1 MRSVVIGSIV
11 GGAAASSTTGGNLK
25 LSWSDCGDSSTHGHI
40 TSLSPT
46 TITLGTKTSL
56 AGKGTVDEAIQGATY
71 TVDAKALGI
80 SVFKHTGDACKP
92 ETIKL
97 PAGAGTLA
105 MKGFSC
111 PLSKGNVEL
120 DLDLTL
126 SSSIPA
132 SLARVTIELSAKAS
146 NGDKALCVQVKT
158 SPADAQPPPNYAMMF
173 SNFKEKFGKFYN
185 AIDEE
190 TKRFDIFKQ
199 NVDYI
204 HDVNAQGLPYKL
216 GVNAFTDLTS
226 DEFVNTYTGLK
237 QPAAPWGELPY
248 LGRHNY
254 SGAAL
259 AASVDWTSKG
269 AVTAVKNQGQ
279 CGSCWSFS
287 TTGSLEGAWEIA
299 TGKLVSLS
307 EQQFVDCDKRDSGCS
322 GGLMDTAFKY
332 AEQNAICTEK
342 SYSYK
347 GRAGSC
353 KASSCSVGIPKG
365 GVTGY
370 KDVATDDDQ
379 ALMEAVAKGPVSIAI
394 EADKSAFQL
403 YHSGVLSSTC
413 GTNLDHGVLAVGYG
427 SENGKDYWK
436 VKNSWG
442 TSYGED
448 GYVRLLRG
456 KVGKGE
462 CGILS
467 GPPSYPVVSGAASE
481 IVV

>member
-1 MRSVVIGSIV
+1 LSPEEFKREFSGSESGV
-11 GGAAASSTTGGNLK
+11 CYAASPGMQSHYVEKLK
-25 LSWSDCGDSSTHGHI
+25 AARDDVP
-40 TSLSPT
+40 LSPVKQQV
-46 TITLGTKTSL
+46 LN
-56 AGKGTVDEAIQGATY
+56 A
-71 TVDAKALGI
+71 
-80 SVFKHTGDACKP
+80 P
-92 ETIKL
+92 
-97 PAGAGTLA
+97 P
-105 MKGFSC
+105 
-111 PLSKGNVEL
+111 
-120 DLDLTL
+120 
-126 SSSIPA
+126 SS
-132 SLARVTIELSAKAS
+132 R
-146 NGDKALCVQVKT
+146 
-158 SPADAQPPPNYAMMF
+158 
-173 SNFKEKFGKFYN
+173 
-185 AIDEE
+185 
-190 TKRFDIFKQ
+190 
-199 NVDYI
+199 
-204 HDVNAQGLPYKL
+204 
-216 GVNAFTDLTS
+216 
-226 DEFVNTYTGLK
+226 
-237 QPAAPWGELPY
+237 
-248 LGRHNY
+248 
-254 SGAAL
+254 
-259 AASVDWTSKG
+259 DWRAEG
-269 AVTAVKNQGQ
+269 AVTPVKNQGQ

-332 AEQNAICTEK
+332 AEKNALCTEE

-347 GRAGSC
+347 GRASSC

-365 GVTGY
+365 GVTGF

-403 YHSGVLSSTC
+403 YHSGVLSATC

-427 SENGKDYWK
+427 SENGQDYWK

-456 KVGKGE
+456 KGGKGE

-467 GPPSYPVVSGAASE
+467 GPPSYPVVSAAATE

>member
-1 MRSVVIGSIV
+1 MG
-11 GGAAASSTTGGNLK
+11 
-25 LSWSDCGDSSTHGHI
+25 
-40 TSLSPT
+40 
-46 TITLGTKTSL
+46 GTKTSL

-71 TVDAKALGI
+71 TVNAKALGI

-92 ETIKL
+92 ETITL

-105 MKGFSC
+105 MKGFNC
-111 PLSKGNVEL
+111 PLSKGDVEL

-132 SLARVTIELSAKAS
+132 SLARVTIDLTAQAS

-158 SPADAQPPPNYAMMF
+158 SPADSRPEPNYDLMF
-173 SNFKEKFGKFYN
+173 NDFKETFGKYYN
-185 AIDEE
+185 GIDEE
-190 TKRFDIFKQ
+190 AARFDIFKQ

-204 HDVNAQGLPYKL
+204 YDTNAQELPYKL
-216 GVNAFTDLTS
+216 GVNAFADLTS
-226 DEFVNTYTGLK
+226 DEFVSQYTGLK
-237 QPAAPWGELPY
+237 QPAAPWGDLPY

-269 AVTAVKNQGQ
+269 AVTPVKNQGQ

-307 EQQFVDCDKRDSGCS
+307 EQQFVDCDKKDSGCS

-332 AEQNAICTEK
+332 AEKNAICTEE

-456 KVGKGE
+456 KGGKGE

-467 GPPSYPVVSGAASE
+467 GPPSYPIVSGAASE

>member
-1 MRSVVIGSIV
+1 MG
-11 GGAAASSTTGGNLK
+11 
-25 LSWSDCGDSSTHGHI
+25 
-40 TSLSPT
+40 
-46 TITLGTKTSL
+46 
-56 AGKGTVDEAIQGATY
+56 
-71 TVDAKALGI
+71 
-80 SVFKHTGDACKP
+80 
-92 ETIKL
+92 
-97 PAGAGTLA
+97 
-105 MKGFSC
+105 GFS
-111 PLSKGNVEL
+111 
-120 DLDLTL
+120 
-126 SSSIPA
+126 
-132 SLARVTIELSAKAS
+132 
-146 NGDKALCVQVKT
+146 
-158 SPADAQPPPNYAMMF
+158 
-173 SNFKEKFGKFYN
+173 
-185 AIDEE
+185 
-190 TKRFDIFKQ
+190 
-199 NVDYI
+199 
-204 HDVNAQGLPYKL
+204 L
-216 GVNAFTDLTS
+216 GVNQFSDLLVEEWS
-226 DEFVNTYTGLK
+226 SQYFGVRR
-237 QPAAPWGELPY
+237 PANLF
-248 LGRHNY
+248 
-254 SGAAL
+254 GAATNL
-259 AASVDWTSKG
+259 GVHTWNNETLPSSVDWTSKG

-322 GGLMDTAFKY
+322 GGLMDTAFQY
-332 AEQNAICTEK
+332 AEKNAICTEN

-365 GVTGY
+365 GVTGF
-370 KDVATDDDQ
+370 KDVAKDDDQ
-379 ALMEAVAKGPVSIAI
+379 ALMDAVAKGPVSIAI

-456 KVGKGE
+456 KGGKGE
-462 CGILS
+462 CGVLS
-467 GPPSYPVVSGAASE
+467 GPPSYPVVSAAATE